1 MESTEPTQHR
11 GGIFNYFQ
19 GATINNLVINGNM
32 TKSGSDEYHNT
43 GSKETTSSVTAEQ
56 VVEAVKRCKGIFSSM
71 ASYAIAFCVCR
82 DLFHSGNNVASFV
95 RGLRE
100 NGMEITE
107 GAINTALS
115 RNAYMKY
122 HVDKWGDNGA
132 DERTLKRRDM
142 FRDSMNEVLAL
153 ECERDEAAG

>member
-32 TKSGSDEYHNT
+32 TKSGSEDYHN
-43 GSKETTSSVTAEQ
+43 KLQRETTSNVTAEQ

-82 DLFHSGNNVASFV
+82 DLFHVGDNMASFE
-95 RGLRE
+95 RGLRQ
-100 NGMEITE
+100 NGIEITE
-107 GAINTALS
+107 GSIDTAVR
-115 RNAYMKY
+115 RNSYMKY
-122 HVDKWGDNGA
+122 HVDKWEENGA
-132 DERTLKRRDM
+132 DERTLKRRDV
-142 FRDSMNEVLAL
+142 FRERMNEVLAL
-153 ECERDEAAG
+153 EEKRDVAV

>member
-11 GGIFNYFQ
+11 SGIFNYFQ

-32 TKSGSDEYHNT
+32 TKSGSEDYHNT

-82 DLFHSGNNVASFV
+82 DLFQVGDNMASFE

-100 NGMEITE
+100 NGIEITE
-107 GAINTALS
+107 GTIDTAVR
-115 RNAYMKY
+115 RNPYMKY
-122 HVDKWGDNGA
+122 HVDKWGENGA
-132 DERTLKRRDM
+132 DERTLKRRDV
-142 FRDSMNEVLAL
+142 FRERMEEVLAL
-153 ECERDEAAG
+153 EEKRDVAV

>member
-32 TKSGSDEYHNT
+32 TKSGSEDYHNT

-56 VVEAVKRCKGIFSSM
+56 VVEAVKRCKGIFSTM

-82 DLFHSGNNVASFV
+82 DLFHVGDNMASFE
-95 RGLRE
+95 RGLRQ
-100 NGMEITE
+100 NGVEITE
-107 GAINTALS
+107 GTIDTAVR
-115 RNAYMKY
+115 RNPYMKY
-122 HVDKWGDNGA
+122 HVDKWGENGA
-132 DERTLKRRDM
+132 DERTLKRRDV
-142 FRDSMNEVLAL
+142 FRKRLKEVLAL
-153 ECERDEAAG
+153 GEKRDVAV

>member
-32 TKSGSDEYHNT
+32 TKSGSEDYHNT

-56 VVEAVKRCKGIFSSM
+56 VVEAVKRCKGIFSTMS
-71 ASYAIAFCVCR
+71 SYAIAFCVCR
-82 DLFHSGNNVASFV
+82 DLFQVGDNMASFE

-100 NGMEITE
+100 NGIEITE
-107 GAINTALS
+107 GSIDTAVR
-115 RNAYMKY
+115 RNPYMKY
-122 HVDKWGDNGA
+122 HVDKWGENGA
-132 DERTLKRRDM
+132 DERTLKRRDV
-142 FRDSMNEVLAL
+142 FRERMEEVLAL
-153 ECERDEAAG
+153 EEKRGVAV

>member
-32 TKSGSDEYHNT
+32 TKSGSEDYHNT
-43 GSKETTSSVTAEQ
+43 GSKEATSSVTAEQ

-82 DLFHSGNNVASFV
+82 DLFQVGDNMASFE

-100 NGMEITE
+100 NGVEITE
-107 GAINTALS
+107 GTIDTAVR
-115 RNAYMKY
+115 RNPYMKY
-122 HVDKWGDNGA
+122 HVDKWGENGA
-132 DERTLKRRDM
+132 DERTLKRRDV
-142 FRDSMNEVLAL
+142 FRERMEEVLAL
-153 ECERDEAAG
+153 EEKRDVAV

>member
-1 MESTEPTQHR
+1 MESTEQTQHR

-32 TKSGSDEYHNT
+32 TKSGSEDYHNT
-43 GSKETTSSVTAEQ
+43 GNKETPSTVTPEQ
-56 VVEAVKRCKGIFSSM
+56 VVEALKGCKGIFSSM

-82 DLFHSGNNVASFV
+82 DLFQVGDNMASFE
-95 RGLRE
+95 RGLRQ
-100 NGMEITE
+100 NGIEITE
-107 GAINTALS
+107 GSIDTAVR
-115 RNAYMKY
+115 RNSYMKY

-142 FRDSMNEVLAL
+142 FRDSINEVLAL